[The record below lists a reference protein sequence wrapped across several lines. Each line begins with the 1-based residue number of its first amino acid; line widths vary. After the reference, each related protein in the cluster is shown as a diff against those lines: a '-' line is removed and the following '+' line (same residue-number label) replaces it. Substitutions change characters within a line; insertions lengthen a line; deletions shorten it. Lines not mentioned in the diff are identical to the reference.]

1 VEIAVVCENSVEL
14 AALTHAGAL
23 ELALVTDHDGLTG
36 FELLRE
42 EPLAWCASPKL
53 KIREG
58 EPIPIAQAHAHVA
71 GYCLLNDWSARDIQ
85 TWESQPLGPF
95 LAKNFCTSI
104 SPWIITADA
113 MTPFRIPQPKRPEG
127 DPAPLAYLH
136 AEYDQLHGALNL
148 ELEAYLLTP
157 VMRTRGMAPQRMS
170 LGNADQLYW
179 TFAQMVAHHTSG
191 GCNLL
196 PGDLFGSGTISTA
209 EDTGWGSLLELTR
222 AGRQSITL
230 DSGETRRFL
239 EDGDEVIFQARAHR
253 QGFASIGFGACRG
266 TVLPAL

>member
-1 VEIAVVCENSVEL
+1 VRRPNGQRKLPDE
-14 AALTHAGAL
+14 AAPSYGPCRNLDYEL
-23 ELALVTDHDGLTG
+23 ELGVWIGPGNTL
-36 FELLRE
+36 
-42 EPLAWCASPKL
+42 
-53 KIREG
+53 G

-222 AGRQSITL
+222 AGRQTITL

-253 QGFASIGFGACRG
+253 QGFASIGFGVCRG